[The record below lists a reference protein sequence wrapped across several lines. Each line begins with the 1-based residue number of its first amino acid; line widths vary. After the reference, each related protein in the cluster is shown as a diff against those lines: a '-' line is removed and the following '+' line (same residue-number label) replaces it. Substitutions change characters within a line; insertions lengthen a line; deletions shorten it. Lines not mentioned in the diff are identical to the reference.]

1 MPGYLI
7 RSENYITWKVSIIE
21 VSSISSST
29 WSSLSSPWMTSK
41 VDKMNKG
48 TREKARTPLSSNRW
62 RHMPVSPSAISSSRT
77 FSKQK
82 STLMNIIEWPKRL
95 RLKTQS
101 PTLHITS
108 ESFSKRKA
116 TEKKPSTIIN
126 PTLRQP
132 SHRNLI
138 KKTVNLWIRHE
149 WPLLLPKP
157 IRTWRSISDF
167 SRVRIACD
175 ESSNGKS
182 SAFLNDG
189 FVLSTRLCK
198 IRLMRDPSVD
208 IYTAVA

>member
-1 MPGYLI
+1 MARNSSKFTSKRQRNSSSLNWSHPSKLTKVLCLSLREQAKGKTMPGYLI

-149 WPLLLPKP
+149 
-157 IRTWRSISDF
+157 
-167 SRVRIACD
+167 
-175 ESSNGKS
+175 
-182 SAFLNDG
+182 
-189 FVLSTRLCK
+189 
-198 IRLMRDPSVD
+198 
-208 IYTAVA
+208 

>member
-1 MPGYLI
+1 MARNSSKFTSKRQRNSSSLNWSHPSKLTKVPCLSLREQAKGKTRPGYLI

-41 VDKMNKG
+41 ADKMNKG

-149 WPLLLPKP
+149 
-157 IRTWRSISDF
+157 
-167 SRVRIACD
+167 
-175 ESSNGKS
+175 
-182 SAFLNDG
+182 
-189 FVLSTRLCK
+189 
-198 IRLMRDPSVD
+198 
-208 IYTAVA
+208 